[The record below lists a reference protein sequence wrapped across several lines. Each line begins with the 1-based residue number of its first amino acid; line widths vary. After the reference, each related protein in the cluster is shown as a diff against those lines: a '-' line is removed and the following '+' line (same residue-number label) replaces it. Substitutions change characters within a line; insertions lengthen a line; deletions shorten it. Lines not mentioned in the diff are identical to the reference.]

1 MSLPPNNDMLITD
14 ILREIHFERH
24 AQDDKFGN
32 QMVNGIPKWHAIL
45 AEEAG
50 EASKEICEI
59 LFGGGSRE
67 NLRVELI
74 QTAAVAAAF
83 VQYGD
88 AQGWWPEEG
97 K

>member
-1 MSLPPNNDMLITD
+1 MSLPPNNDTIIYN
-14 ILREIHFERH
+14 ILREIWDERD
-24 AQDDKFGN
+24 AQDRKFGD
-32 QMVNGIPKWHAIL
+32 QTSKGIPKWHAIL

-59 LFGGGSRE
+59 LHGGGSRE

-83 VQYGD
+83 IQYGD
-88 AQGWWPEEG
+88 LQGWWPEEG